1 MSITSYRRGLCGG
14 PFNSPPPP
22 STKGFW
28 LEWSGVRDSLD
39 RGSAGLGVWM
49 ALVKLQGNWGVAG
62 SVSGLAWVEGL
73 RFCANAAVG
82 GFGDQKL
89 ETKPRSLQDNY
100 QH

>member
-1 MSITSYRRGLCGG
+1 MAARLIA
-14 PFNSPPPP
+14 PPPRP
-22 STKGFW
+22 KVFGLNGSVTPWTGTRLVGW
-28 LEWSGVRDSLD
+28 LR
-39 RGSAGLGVWM
+39 VWM

-82 GFGDQKL
+82 GFGDHQKL